1 MLRRK
6 YRKIYISF
14 SVEWKSRL
22 IWKKTERQMVSN
34 ITWNLL
40 IILDY
45 VKLSIYQISLNLS
58 EIHGENVGMENLM
71 LFYMKK
77 LKIVFQYTVS

>member
-1 MLRRK
+1 
-6 YRKIYISF
+6 
-14 SVEWKSRL
+14 
-22 IWKKTERQMVSN
+22 MVSN

-58 EIHGENVGMENLM
+58 EIHGENVGMENVM

-77 LKIVFQYTVS
+77 LKIVFQYTAS